1 MFNQLELCVC
11 VSETRVECADRFVY
25 IFARMHYLYG
35 NWLVFS
41 TNMRSGFSWIDH
53 FEMEA
58 WRWKKSEANI
68 VHDPSVFI
76 FLSSLSSLLNIP
88 ASKEKK
94 LAEMKRNENG
104 WMQNP
109 SSWIETLQR
118 SKSTRKYSATLHS
131 YKWWQKF
138 DLIYLFDVCGLCDFV
153 CASFFLVALQL
164 QELKRQF
171 ADGTCKRVQCNVRGF
186 DGFRSNWAIPNEMS
200 HIDNYIADDCKE
212 PASKLRSFVSQAMRK
227 MANDWTSK
235 VSTNSNNLT
244 RHN

>member
-11 VSETRVECADRFVY
+11 VSVSETRVECADRFVY
-25 IFARMHYLYG
+25 SFARMHYLYG

-88 ASKEKK
+88 VSKEKK

-171 ADGTCKRVQCNVRGF
+171 ADGTCKRVQCNAMCGVSMVFVRIELF
-186 DGFRSNWAIPNEMS
+186 QMKCPTSTIISLTIAKNQHQNCAHSFRKQCEKWQMIERAKCQQIAI
-200 HIDNYIADDCKE
+200 I
-212 PASKLRSFVSQAMRK
+212 
-227 MANDWTSK
+227 
-235 VSTNSNNLT
+235 
-244 RHN
+244 

>member
-1 MFNQLELCVC
+1 MTLK
-11 VSETRVECADRFVY
+11 
-25 IFARMHYLYG
+25 
-35 NWLVFS
+35 
-41 TNMRSGFSWIDH
+41 
-53 FEMEA
+53 
-58 WRWKKSEANI
+58 KKSEANI

-88 ASKEKK
+88 VSKEKK

-171 ADGTCKRVQCNVRGF
+171 ADGTCKRVQCNAMCGVSMVFVRIELF
-186 DGFRSNWAIPNEMS
+186 QMKCPTSTIISLTIAKNQHQNCAHSFRKQCEKWQMIERAKCQQIAI
-200 HIDNYIADDCKE
+200 I
-212 PASKLRSFVSQAMRK
+212 
-227 MANDWTSK
+227 
-235 VSTNSNNLT
+235 
-244 RHN
+244 